1 MRNRIEIEVEKEKP
15 KTTPKPNFPAQTHL
29 SPRGPDLSSG
39 PLALFPAGPSRRSGP
54 RRRPVS
60 PPPRSTHATRLR
72 SPSAHQHT
80 ALLPHP
86 ALTRVHTPA
95 SSARAHRPGARDL
108 PVSPLLRTE
117 PRSRRALAAS
127 PTARSH
133 PPASLRS
140 RAPQL
145 SDSAPLPRLS
155 SAAHA
160 PGRLPAPRAS
170 PLSLTG

>member
-29 SPRGPDLSSG
+29 SPRGPDLSPG

-60 PPPRSTHATRLR
+60 SPHSTHATRLR

-86 ALTRVHTPA
+86 ALTQVHTPA